1 MAFVS
6 VYVSGYLCFMLRD
19 EKKNDNGANLV
30 LGIETSCDE
39 TAIALLNTDGDL
51 VYNDIYSQID
61 IHAQYGGVVPEVA
74 SRSHVVQLQ
83 IMMNKLKKETGINAN
98 QIAAIATTGP
108 GLIGG
113 LIVGATFAKGMC
125 QQLGVPFIGVNHLEG
140 HILSAQL
147 THKQCTFPFVAM
159 LVSGGHCQIVMAHSL
174 GNYTLLAQTLDDA
187 AGEAFDKTARMLGF
201 NYPGGKQIDDYA
213 KRGDKHKYLLPV
225 AKLKNTKNKSFFN
238 AADMSFSGLKTATAT
253 IIKNITAN
261 EPLNINETDL
271 DINNVNNS
279 KAVKSAAAHKNATS
293 IKDVIKDNTK
303 QAALL
308 TEKQKE
314 DLSAS
319 IQYTITQT
327 LQHSLTTALQSV
339 DMSHEQKKLVICGG
353 VAANSSIREMISS
366 TAKEHEYKVFMPE
379 MQFCTDNGAMIAMAG
394 LRYYQAGIF
403 SSLDCQQRPRWP
415 LQTMNQNIRKSV
427 NEGMNE
433 GK

>member
-6 VYVSGYLCFMLRD
+6 VYVSGYLGFMLRNG
-19 EKKNDNGANLV
+19 NDGKEASSANLI

-61 IHAQYGGVVPEVA
+61 VHAQYGGVVPEVA

-83 IMMNKLKKETGINAN
+83 IMMNKLKKEAKIKQN
-98 QIAAIATTGP
+98 QIAAIAATTGP

-113 LIVGATFAKGMC
+113 LIVGATFAKGMS
-125 QQLGVPFIGVNHLEG
+125 QQLGVPFIGINHLEG

-147 THKQCTFPFVAM
+147 THKGCDFPFVAM

-201 NYPGGKQIDDYA
+201 DYPGGKQIDDYA
-213 KRGDKHKYLLPV
+213 KRGDKHKYALPV

-238 AADMSFSGLKTATAT
+238 PADMSFSGLKTATAT
-253 IIKNITAN
+253 IIKNINTHDATVGDTTFDDAAVGKN
-261 EPLNINETDL
+261 DAGK
-271 DINNVNNS
+271 NNAGKNN
-279 KAVKSAAAHKNATS
+279 AGKNAVD
-293 IKDVIKDNTK
+293 KNVTK
-303 QAALL
+303 SDTAKLATLL

-314 DLSAS
+314 DLAAS

-327 LQHSLTTALQSV
+327 LHHSLTTALLSV
-339 DMSHEQKKLVICGG
+339 NMANNQKKLVICGG
-353 VAANSSIREMISS
+353 VAANSSIREMISQ
-366 TAKEHEYKVFMPE
+366 TAEEHGYEVFMPA

-415 LQTMNQNIRKSV
+415 LQTMNQTK
-427 NEGMNE
+427 E
-433 GK
+433 